1 MNSSHRQASIIIGIG
16 LIVVSIVLVIYAFK
30 LPKVNNI
37 ELEDYSSLTVTSA
50 ASSISSTDDNSTAFQ
65 KQNSVVDK
73 TTIINET
80 QSQQSVLST
89 NVEYPIN
96 LNSFRLKN

>member
-30 LPKVNNI
+30 LPKVNNL
-37 ELEDYSSLTVTSA
+37 ELEDYSSSTVTSA
-50 ASSISSTDDNSTAFQ
+50 ASSISSTDDNSTALE

-73 TTIINET
+73 TTVINET
-80 QSQQSVLST
+80 Q
-89 NVEYPIN
+89 
-96 LNSFRLKN
+96 

>member
-30 LPKVNNI
+30 LPKVNNL
-37 ELEDYSSLTVTSA
+37 ELEDYSSSTVTSA

-73 TTIINET
+73 TTVINET
-80 QSQQSVLST
+80 QSQQSVFF
-89 NVEYPIN
+89 N
-96 LNSFRLKN
+96 

>member
-37 ELEDYSSLTVTSA
+37 ELEDYSSSAVTSA
-50 ASSISSTDDNSTAFQ
+50 ASSISSTNDNSTALE

-73 TTIINET
+73 TTVINET
-80 QSQQSVLST
+80 QSQQSVFQLMW
-89 NVEYPIN
+89 NIQ
-96 LNSFRLKN
+96 

>member
-37 ELEDYSSLTVTSA
+37 ELEDYSSSAVTSA
-50 ASSISSTDDNSTAFQ
+50 ASSISSTNDNSTALE

-73 TTIINET
+73 TTVINET
-80 QSQQSVLST
+80 QSQQSVFST
-89 NVEYPIN
+89 NV
-96 LNSFRLKN
+96 

>member
-30 LPKVNNI
+30 LPKVNNL
-37 ELEDYSSLTVTSA
+37 ELEDYSSSTVTSA

-73 TTIINET
+73 TTVINET
-80 QSQQSVLST
+80 QSQQNVLTT

-96 LNSFRLKN
+96 LNSC

>member
-37 ELEDYSSLTVTSA
+37 ELEDYSSSAVTSA
-50 ASSISSTDDNSTAFQ
+50 ASSISSTNDNSTALE

-73 TTIINET
+73 TTVINET
-80 QSQQSVLST
+80 QSQQSVFST

-96 LNSFRLKN
+96 LNSC